1 MELDNK
7 GLVELIEKMKEEKT
21 QELQNK
27 VVSEVLKSRFLC
39 PVVIPDAPHGN
50 GKIQIT
56 KDTKIQFS
64 IIKTT
69 DDKNFLIAFTSD
81 EEVHKWQK
89 EQTQQSIIYTFED
102 YAKIVVGNDHLDGFI
117 IDPHG
122 VNLVFTQNLIEQIK
136 SSVVRQETI
145 AANTQIEVSRFS
157 TYPEGL
163 VLKLQDMLINNPI
176 VKKGY
181 LLLMK
186 QDNLNSAL
194 VILDCPE
201 DNKFFGDIA
210 TGLIPFLSGIS
221 ISIIPMSSDLGQKI
235 SEKFE
240 PIYVAI
246 EDKEQ

>member
-1 MELDNK
+1 M
-7 GLVELIEKMKEEKT
+7 
-21 QELQNK
+21 
-27 VVSEVLKSRFLC
+27 
-39 PVVIPDAPHGN
+39 
-50 GKIQIT
+50 
-56 KDTKIQFS
+56 
-64 IIKTT
+64 
-69 DDKNFLIAFTSD
+69 
-81 EEVHKWQK
+81 
-89 EQTQQSIIYTFED
+89 
-102 YAKIVVGNDHLDGFI
+102 GNDHLDGFI

-163 VLKLQDMLINNPI
+163 VQKLQDMLINNPI

-201 DNKFFGDIA
+201 DNKLFGDIA

>member
-136 SSVVRQETI
+136 SSVVRQE
-145 AANTQIEVSRFS
+145 N
-157 TYPEGL
+157 
-163 VLKLQDMLINNPI
+163 
-176 VKKGY
+176 
-181 LLLMK
+181 
-186 QDNLNSAL
+186 
-194 VILDCPE
+194 
-201 DNKFFGDIA
+201 
-210 TGLIPFLSGIS
+210 
-221 ISIIPMSSDLGQKI
+221 
-235 SEKFE
+235 
-240 PIYVAI
+240 
-246 EDKEQ
+246 